1 MRANQR
7 KYCSLR
13 LEILSVSCGGHFVT
27 APAQRYCE
35 CVCVFCLLYNAP
47 AVKLLASGPFKHKE
61 PVGGLLL
68 FAFTHTHP
76 RSLSIWLLMGSRVLL
91 PFVRGCVEAFL

>member
-1 MRANQR
+1 MRANQG

-27 APAQRYCE
+27 VPAQRYCE

-47 AVKLLASGPFKHKE
+47 AVKLLASGPLKHKE

-68 FAFTHTHP
+68 FAFTHTP
-76 RSLSIWLLMGSRVLL
+76 SIPVNMVVNGFQSAA
-91 PFVRGCVEAFL
+91 AFC